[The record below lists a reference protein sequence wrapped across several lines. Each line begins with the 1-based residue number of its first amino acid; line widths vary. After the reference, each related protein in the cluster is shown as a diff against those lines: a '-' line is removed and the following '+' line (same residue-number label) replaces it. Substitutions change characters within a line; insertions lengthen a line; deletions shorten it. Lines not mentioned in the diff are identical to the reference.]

1 MHKQKHMIRRQ
12 AAFVLCAL
20 FACMAV
26 FMSTTVKAES
36 SFLLN
41 PSLDALKEG
50 DVLLAPVGRRGA
62 GVRMMFNT
70 PGQDPAG
77 IFTLSNH
84 EMWQLNEAASEVL
97 LSVVIPW

>member
-1 MHKQKHMIRRQ
+1 MHRDKYLISKH

-20 FACMAV
+20 LVCMMV
-26 FMSTTVKAES
+26 FMSTIVKAER
-36 SFLLN
+36 SFLLH

-62 GVRMMFNT
+62 GVRMTFNT

-84 EMWQLNEAASEVL
+84 EMWQINEAASEVL
-97 LSVVIPW
+97 LSVVVPW